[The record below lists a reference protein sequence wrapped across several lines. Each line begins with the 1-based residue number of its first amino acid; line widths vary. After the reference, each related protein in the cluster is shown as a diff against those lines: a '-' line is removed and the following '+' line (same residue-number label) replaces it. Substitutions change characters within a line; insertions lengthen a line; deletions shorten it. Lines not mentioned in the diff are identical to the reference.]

1 MQQDFTLGI
10 EEEFQIIDPKTREL
24 TSAISQMVESTKH
37 LNTIELKPELHQSVV
52 EVASGICPDIQE
64 ARRQVIENRR
74 EADRI
79 ARAVGM
85 RIAASSTHPFSRWED
100 QEITQADRYLK
111 MVGELQDVVRQN
123 LIFGLHVHV
132 GIEDKEEAIAVYN
145 SARYFLP
152 HLLALSTSSP
162 FFGGRMTGVKSVRSL
177 IFKRLPRSGMPGSFD
192 SYQQFT
198 SFVNTLVNTGCI
210 DDGRRIWWDVRP
222 HAVYSTLE
230 FRICD
235 LPSTVD
241 EVVAIAAL
249 IQAIVV
255 RLVKMRRD
263 NQTWRPYRTELLEE
277 NKWRAV
283 RHGIDGKLIDLGR
296 EQELPFRELIHEILE
311 FVDDV
316 VDHLGSRKELETIE
330 KILENGTSADRQLQ
344 RYEETGSLEAVV
356 DQVLE
361 ETMLGVR

>member
-1 MQQDFTLGI
+1 MQQNFTLGI
-10 EEEFQIIDPKTREL
+10 EEEFQIIDPNTREL

-85 RIAASSTHPFSRWED
+85 RIAAASTHPFSRWED
-100 QEITQADRYLK
+100 QEITQKERYMK
-111 MVGELQDVVRQN
+111 MVGEFQDVVRQN

-132 GIEDKEEAIAVYN
+132 GIENREEAIAVYN

-152 HLLALSTSSP
+152 HLLALTTSSP
-162 FFGGRMTGVKSVRSL
+162 FVSGRNSGVKSARSL
-177 IFKRLPRSGMPGSFD
+177 IFKRLPRSGMPGAFE
-192 SYQQFT
+192 SYQQFE
-198 SFVNTLVNTGCI
+198 SFVKLMVETGCI
-210 DDGRRIWWDVRP
+210 DDGRRIWWDLRP
-222 HAVYSTLE
+222 HPIYSTLE

-235 LPSTVD
+235 LPSKVD
-241 EVVAIAAL
+241 EVVAVAAL

-255 RLVKMRRD
+255 RLVKMHRD
-263 NQTWRPYRTELLEE
+263 NQMWRPYRTELLEE

-283 RHGIDGKLIDLGR
+283 RFGTEGKLVDLGR
-296 EQELPFRELIHEILE
+296 QSEIPFKDLVYEILE
-311 FVDDV
+311 FIDEV
-316 VDHLGSRKELETIE
+316 VDHLGSREEIRTIE
-330 KILENGTSADRQLQ
+330 SILENGTSADRQL
-344 RYEETGSLEAVV
+344 RVYEETGSLEAVV
-356 DQVLE
+356 DSVLE